1 LAGCADAEKTE
12 HGQIVTVK
20 DVDWDAPYS
29 AAVTVTADCPLG
41 VPVAAV
47 TGNVA
52 AEDAAGML
60 TVGGTV
66 RAGLSLET
74 ATATPPAGAGPV
86 RVMVQVPVDP
96 AVRLVESQDT
106 RVSSTGL
113 RFKVAVAVMVAELF
127 KPAMMVTV
135 WLLVTT
141 PALAVKVAESAPAVT
156 GTDVGTVSRALSAL
170 SCTVLRSWA
179 SRLNLTVQ
187 VLEPPAAND
196 VELQLRDDTACVSNT
211 DKDAVW
217 EEPFNAA
224 VRITATLTTVVPAVA
239 AKVAVMTPA
248 GTVTVAGMVNTGLLS
263 ESVTTLPPDAAG

>member
-1 LAGCADAEKTE
+1 
-12 HGQIVTVK
+12 
-20 DVDWDAPYS
+20 
-29 AAVTVTADCPLG
+29 
-41 VPVAAV
+41 V

-52 AEDAAGML
+52 VEDAAGML
-60 TVGGTV
+60 TEGGTA

-74 ATATPPAGAGPV
+74 AAATPPAGAGPV
-86 RVMVQVPVDP
+86 RVMVQVLVEP

-113 RFKVAVAVMVAELF
+113 RFKVAVAVMVVELF
-127 KPAMMVTV
+127 KLAIIVTL

-141 PALAVKVAESAPAVT
+141 PTLAVKLAESAPAIT
-156 GTDVGTVSRALSAL
+156 ETDVGIVNRELFAV

-187 VLEPPAAND
+187 MLELPEAND
-196 VELQLRDDTACVSNT
+196 VELQVRDDTACASNT

-224 VRITATLTTVVPAVA
+224 VRITAALATVVPAVA
-239 AKVAVMTPA
+239 AKVAVVPPA
-248 GTVTVAGMVNTGLLS
+248 GTVTVAGTVNTGLLS
-263 ESVTTLPPDAAG
+263 ESDTTLPPDAAG